1 MHNTESLEIKIIDEV
16 GQEKLSDLTS
26 DYAELSLDFF
36 MENDTLKD
44 IPFFGTFF
52 KIYKTANNITDQ
64 IFLKKLYSFL
74 FHLKEIPLNKRIA
87 FIDNLEESKQ
97 KVGEKLLILI
107 EKLDDLDKPKII
119 SNLFKATI
127 EEKMTYEDF
136 LIISNSV
143 SNSYINDL
151 KELRNDIIELEIQER
166 LSHNGIF
173 AISLNID
180 STNRYR
186 NSNVIRR
193 RDGPNEISSTPHK
206 KQVSFHIK
214 SVNDNNRMADIRKQ
228 QNEQI
233 SIELNFV
240 LTSLGEKLIEI
251 CFR

>member
-52 KIYKTANNITDQ
+52 KIYKTANNIKDQ

-74 FHLKEIPLNKRIA
+74 FHLKEIPLYKRIA

-186 NSNVIRR
+186 N
-193 RDGPNEISSTPHK
+193 
-206 KQVSFHIK
+206 
-214 SVNDNNRMADIRKQ
+214 
-228 QNEQI
+228 
-233 SIELNFV
+233 
-240 LTSLGEKLIEI
+240 
-251 CFR
+251 